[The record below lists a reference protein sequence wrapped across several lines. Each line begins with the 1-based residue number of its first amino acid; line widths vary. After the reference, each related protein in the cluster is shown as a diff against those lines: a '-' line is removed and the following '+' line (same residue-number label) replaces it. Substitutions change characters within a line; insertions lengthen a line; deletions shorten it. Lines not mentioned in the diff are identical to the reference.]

1 MIEKTANIKTIL
13 KYQIFHWKDEKI
25 MSSPQL
31 QPNGAFVE
39 VNKTRTTR
47 WSSFFKK
54 LAKNKAAIAGAI
66 IVLLFVILA
75 ALAPLIAPYDPKLP
89 DMSKKLETP
98 SGEHW
103 LGTDDKGRDILSRLL
118 FGARIS
124 LMVGILSTVLGAFV
138 GIILGIVSGY
148 YGRWIDS
155 LIMRICDVLLA
166 FPGILLALAIV
177 SILGSSTTNVIIA
190 VAFFAVPTFARIVR
204 GSTLTV
210 KKLEY
215 IDAIRAMG
223 ATDFRIIFKHIFP
236 NIVSP
241 IIVQATLYI
250 ASAIITASALS
261 FLGMGTQPPTPE
273 WGTMLSDG
281 RSYVSYAPHLTLFP
295 GIAILLVVIGF
306 NLFGD
311 GLRDALDPKSNK

>member
-1 MIEKTANIKTIL
+1 
-13 KYQIFHWKDEKI
+13 
-25 MSSPQL
+25 MSQPQL
-31 QPNGAFVE
+31 QTSTGTPVKVQNTNATAWKAFY
-39 VNKTRTTR
+39 
-47 WSSFFKK
+47 KK
-54 LAKNKAAIAGAI
+54 LSKNKAALVGAL
-66 IVLLFVILA
+66 IVLVFVILA
-75 ALAPLIAPYDPKLP
+75 IFAPLLAPHDHIMPV
-89 DMSKKLETP
+89 MSKKLETP
-98 SGEHW
+98 SAEHW

-118 FGARIS
+118 YGSRIS
-124 LMVGILSTVLGAFV
+124 LTVGVLSTLLGAFV
-138 GIILGIVSGY
+138 GIIMGIVAGY

-177 SILGSSTTNVIIA
+177 AILGASTTNVIIA

-204 GSTLTV
+204 GSTLSV

-223 ATDFRIIFKHIFP
+223 ASDFRIIFKHILP

-261 FLGMGTQPPTPE
+261 FLGMGTKPPTPE

-281 RSYVSYAPHLTLFP
+281 RSYIAQAPHLTLFP
-295 GIAILLVVIGF
+295 GLTILLVVIGF

-311 GLRDALDPKSNK
+311 GLRDALDPKSKK